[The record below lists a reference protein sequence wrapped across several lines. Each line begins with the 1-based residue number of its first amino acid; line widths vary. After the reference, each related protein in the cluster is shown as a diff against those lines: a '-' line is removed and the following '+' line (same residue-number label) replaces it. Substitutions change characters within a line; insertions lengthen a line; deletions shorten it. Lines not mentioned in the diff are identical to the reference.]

1 MTIHY
6 AVLAEVDRQRREQ
19 LAARIAATRWPARQ
33 PRLRW
38 WHRDHLRHPMTHPV
52 AVPASSIPT
61 TA

>member
-19 LAARIAATRWPARQ
+19 LAACVAATRRPARQ

-38 WHRDHLRHPMTHPV
+38 WHRDHLHQPHPATHPV
-52 AVPASSIPT
+52 AATS
-61 TA
+61 A

>member
-19 LAARIAATRWPARQ
+19 VTARIAATRRPARQ

-38 WHRDHLRHPMTHPV
+38 WHRDHLQQLRPAVHP
-52 AVPASSIPT
+52 AAPAT
-61 TA
+61 G